1 MGIETE
7 SRYGELAKVDPSVS
21 VACETQVG
29 SFCLSES
36 GAGSDAFAMKSCA
49 EKKAGFCK
57 LDPSKGYKG
66 ITRFVVEKEMGVKIA
81 KKEYKLGIRASSTCT
96 VNFDGVKILNM
107 C

>member
-1 MGIETE
+1 MDTIDPSLMGIETE

-49 EKKAGFCK
+49 EKKAG
-57 LDPSKGYKG
+57 Y
-66 ITRFVVEKEMGVKIA
+66 
-81 KKEYKLGIRASSTCT
+81 Y
-96 VNFDGVKILNM
+96 ILNGSKYGLQIQRRLKYF
-107 C
+107 